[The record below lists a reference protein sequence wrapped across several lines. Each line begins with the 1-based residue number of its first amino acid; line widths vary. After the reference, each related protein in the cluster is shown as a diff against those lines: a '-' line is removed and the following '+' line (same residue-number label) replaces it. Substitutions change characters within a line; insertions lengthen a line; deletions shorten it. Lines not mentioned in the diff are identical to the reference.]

1 MFVCTQTCTR
11 FPTRGKRE
19 RLKPRVWICFKPQCR
34 ANPGTE
40 LGLNFTGVCPGN
52 HSSPGLSCGGL
63 SRTAWTLCQCMCEFV
78 LWTPQTLSCDFSWRA
93 AAVSVLCSHLIS
105 TIIYRM
111 NNTYILKEELWLG
124 EDSNWV
130 LGAKGRILGPI
141 SFFLKL
147 FEAVRW
153 WNRARDVSQ
162 CDTLEKYLMWI
173 MPPIT
178 SSILMC
184 VGKGGLILSGIN

>member
-1 MFVCTQTCTR
+1 MFVCTQTCTP
-11 FPTRGKRE
+11 FPMCGRRV
-19 RLKPRVWICFKPQCR
+19 KPRVRICFKPQCR
-34 ANPGTE
+34 ANPRTE
-40 LGLNFTGVCPGN
+40 LGLNFTGVFPGN

-63 SRTAWTLCQCMCEFV
+63 SRTAWTLWMCEFV
-78 LWTPQTLSCDFSWRA
+78 LWTAQTLLWNFSWRV
-93 AAVSVLCSHLIS
+93 AAVSVLYSHLIS

-111 NNTYILKEELWLG
+111 NNIYIYTFLKEEHWLG
-124 EDSNWV
+124 EDSDWI
-130 LGAKGRILGPI
+130 LGAKGRILGSI

-173 MPPIT
+173 MLPIT